1 MCWSSLDLQ
10 HIFDSSRLSTVS
22 LKVEVY
28 FFSLA
33 INYGNNHSTACWLRV
48 HGNVHATVIDII
60 IYSISVYA
68 SMPPYLQLMPG
79 SILYMLANTL
89 SRREKPLKQQD
100 GWRQYSESSFQVDF
114 YNSWDAGDYSWRSL
128 GMNREQTNKLNYR
141 YCCMHY

>member
-1 MCWSSLDLQ
+1 MDAFHQPMCWSSLDLQ
-10 HIFDSSRLSTVS
+10 HIFDSSRLSAVS

-28 FFSLA
+28 FVSLA

-68 SMPPYLQLMPG
+68 SMPPYLKLMPG
-79 SILYMLANTL
+79 SILYMLANTV

-100 GWRQYSESSFQVDF
+100 G
-114 YNSWDAGDYSWRSL
+114 
-128 GMNREQTNKLNYR
+128 
-141 YCCMHY
+141 